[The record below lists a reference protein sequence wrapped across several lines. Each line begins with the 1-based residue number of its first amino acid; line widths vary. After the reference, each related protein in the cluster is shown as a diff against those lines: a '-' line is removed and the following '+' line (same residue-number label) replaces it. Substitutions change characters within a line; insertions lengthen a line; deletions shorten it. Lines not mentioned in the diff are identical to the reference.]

1 MDKVSTKPDAN
12 HRKSLQGAALGRKLL
27 RVLNSV
33 PASVLLYVLIMV
45 VVIWVTFNG
54 AATMGYKWQW
64 YRVPKY
70 LFSYTE
76 NGFFLGEIPWGL
88 LATLALSGTA
98 FILAVPLGLLI
109 TLLRQSDL
117 IIGRAVANIFLE
129 VVRNTPLLVQL
140 YLFYYVLGPIFGF
153 DRHVAGI
160 ACLAVFHA
168 ALMSEIFRAAI
179 NAVPA
184 GQWEAADSIGFSR
197 AQSYRYIILP
207 QTIRFMLPP
216 MTGEIVNMIKSTAIV
231 SVIAVAELATVGR
244 NIISKSFLS
253 FEIWFTI
260 AAVYMAVTLTISIFA
275 SYLEKRYAVHD

>member
-1 MDKVSTKPDAN
+1 VDKVSTKPDAN
-12 HRKSLQGAALGRKLL
+12 HRKPLQGAALGRKLL

-33 PASVLLYVLIMV
+33 PASVLLYALIMGL
-45 VVIWVTFNG
+45 VIWVAFNG
-54 AATMGYKWQW
+54 AAAMGYKWQW

-117 IIGRAVANIFLE
+117 IIGRAVANVFLE

-153 DRHVAGI
+153 DRYVAGI

-275 SYLEKRYAVHD
+275 SYLEKRYAVQD